1 MLYFSKWKIVAI
13 LLTVFAGIVFA
24 LPNVLSEKQA
34 NSLPTW
40 LPHYQMTLGLDLK
53 GGAHLLMQVDEEK
66 LIEER
71 LDALRDDV
79 RVKLREAGVRGRART
94 VGDRAV
100 EVTLRDPTPANF
112 EAMNTAMQE
121 LLQPTLTGVLDGFGV
136 VEIRE
141 SQPSEN
147 VIRYALTDEGVEN
160 RITRAITQSI
170 SVFGDRLD
178 AFGTTEPIIQR
189 EGANRVLVQ
198 YPGLEAS
205 EIPRLKDLLNTEAKL
220 SFHPVS
226 NAASP
231 DELLNSGRTPPAG
244 TRILFEDTDPPIPYL
259 IRTRATVQG
268 DELTEASSGFDQRTG
283 EPLVFFRFNASGSQK
298 FARFTSENVGQP
310 FAIVLDDIVLSAP
323 IINEPII
330 GGSGQIS
337 GDFTPQTANDLAVLL
352 SAGALP
358 ASFEFVEERTV
369 GPGLG
374 RDSIEAGFNASIVGA
389 VLVLIFMIVS
399 YGFLGIIA
407 NLALIANI
415 SMLIALLSVL
425 GATLTLPGIAGIVLT
440 MGMAV
445 DANVLIYERIR
456 EERRAGRNLIQSF
469 DAGFKQAFTTI
480 LDANIT
486 TLIAAIILFY
496 LGSGPVR
503 GFAVTLAIGI
513 VTTVFTAYTFTR
525 LMVSLWVKYRR
536 PTELPSRLFGLL
548 PESTTIGF
556 MKHRRFSFPF
566 SGVSVVASILLFF
579 IVSLNY
585 GIDFKGGTL
594 FEVRPLAQAQ
604 ITEPQNDIRT
614 KLSELNVG
622 EVQVQ
627 EFGTQIDPET
637 NQPVQDILVRIE
649 SQGLGDS
656 AEQSAESLVRA
667 TLEDAYDFRRV
678 EVVGPTVSNEL
689 RIAGTI
695 SVIAALLAIMAYI
708 WIRFEWQFAL
718 GAVAATLHDVI
729 LTIGIFSILQLEFA
743 LPTIAALLTIV
754 GYSLNDTV
762 VVYDRIRENLRKYKK
777 KPVAD
782 VIDMSINQMLSR
794 TILTSV
800 TTLLAL
806 FSLYFLGGEVLAS
819 FTFAMIFGVFVG
831 TYSSIFV
838 AAPLLILFKL
848 RPGQVVGG
856 SEKDNIDAEKQATA
870 NTLPVQLPE

>member
-13 LLTVFAGIVFA
+13 LLTVFAGLTFA
-24 LPNVLSEKQA
+24 APNLLSEKNA
-34 NSLPTW
+34 NALPDW

-53 GGAHLLMQVDEEK
+53 GGAHLLMQVDQEK
-66 LIEER
+66 LIDER
-71 LDALRDDV
+71 LEALRDDV
-79 RVKLREAGVRGRART
+79 RVKLRAADVRGRART
-94 VGDRAV
+94 AGDRAV
-100 EVTLRDPTPANF
+100 EARINDPSPENIAALRR
-112 EAMNTAMQE
+112 EMEE
-121 LLQPTLTGVLDGFGV
+121 LLQPTSTGVLDGFGI
-136 VEIRE
+136 VEIVE
-141 SQPSEN
+141 DQPSDN
-147 VIRYALTDEGVEN
+147 VLRYTLTDEGIEN
-160 RITRAITQSI
+160 RVSRAITQSI
-170 SVFGDRLD
+170 SVFGDRLN

-198 YPGLEAS
+198 YPGLQSE

-220 SFHPVS
+220 SFHLLS
-226 NAASP
+226 NAASAN
-231 DELLNSGRTPPAG
+231 DLLNSGRTPPPG
-244 TRILFEDTDPPIPYL
+244 TKILFEDTDPPVPYL
-259 IRTRATVQG
+259 VRSRAMVQG

-283 EPLVFFRFNASGSQK
+283 EPLVFFRFNATGSQK
-298 FARFTSENVGQP
+298 FARITSENVGQP
-310 FAIVLDDIVLSAP
+310 FAIVLDDTVLSAP

-337 GDFTPQTANDLAVLL
+337 GNFTPQTANDLAVLL

-374 RDSIEAGFNASIVGA
+374 ADSIEAGFNASIVGGI
-389 VLVLIFMIVS
+389 LVLIFMIVA
-399 YGFLGIIA
+399 YGFLGVIA

-456 EERRAGRNLIQSF
+456 EERRNGRNLIQSF
-469 DAGFKQAFTTI
+469 DAGFRSAFTTI

-525 LMVSLWVKYRR
+525 LMVSLWVKYKR
-536 PTELPSRLFGLL
+536 PTELPSRLFGII
-548 PESTTIGF
+548 PEGTTIGF
-556 MKHRRFSFPF
+556 MKHRRLSFPF
-566 SGVSVVASILLFF
+566 SGAAIIASVLLFF

-594 FEVRPLAQAQ
+594 FEVRPQTDSQ
-604 ITEPQNDIRT
+604 IEQPINDIRT
-614 KLSELNVG
+614 KLGELNVG

-627 EFGTQIDPET
+627 EFGTQIDSVT
-637 NQPVQDILVRIE
+637 NKPVQDILVRIE

-667 TLEDAYDFRRV
+667 VLEDDYDFRRV
-678 EVVGPTVSNEL
+678 EVVGPTVSSEL

-708 WIRFEWQFAL
+708 WIRFEWQFAV
-718 GAVAATLHDVI
+718 GAVLATLHDVL
-729 LTIGIFSILQLEFA
+729 LTIGVFAVLQLEFA

-777 KPVAD
+777 RDVSD

-848 RPGQVVGG
+848 RPGQIAGNDK
-856 SEKDNIDAEKQATA
+856 EKVDAEKKATA
-870 NTLPVQLPE
+870 NTMPIDLMD

>member
-1 MLYFSKWKIVAI
+1 MLYFSKWKIIAI
-13 LLTVFAGIVFA
+13 LLTVFAGIIFA
-24 LPNVLSEKQA
+24 APNILSEENAKK
-34 NSLPTW
+34 LPDW

-53 GGAHLLMQVDEEK
+53 GGAHLLMQVDQEK

-71 LDALRDDV
+71 IEALRDDA
-79 RVKLREAGVRGRART
+79 RVKLRASNVKGRARSA
-94 VGDRAV
+94 GARSV
-100 EVTLRDPTPANF
+100 EVTLREPTPENIAAFQN
-112 EAMNTAMQE
+112 EMSE
-121 LLQPTLTGVLDGFGV
+121 LLQPTTTGVLDGFGV
-136 VEIRE
+136 VEIAE
-141 SQPSEN
+141 SQPSDN
-147 VIRYALTDEGVEN
+147 VLRYTLTDEGVEN
-160 RITRAITQSI
+160 RVTRAITQSI
-170 SVFGDRLD
+170 SVFGDRLNE
-178 AFGTTEPIIQR
+178 FGTTEPIIQR
-189 EGANRVLVQ
+189 EGTNRVLVQ
-198 YPGLEAS
+198 YPGLDAS

-220 SFHPVS
+220 SFHLLS
-226 NAASP
+226 NAAEP
-231 DELLNSGRTPPAG
+231 NELLNSGRPVPPG
-244 TRILFEDTDPPIPYL
+244 TKILFEDTDPPIPYL
-259 IRTRATVQG
+259 IRSRAIVQG
-268 DELTEASSGFDQRTG
+268 DELTEASSGFDQRNN

-298 FARFTSENVGQP
+298 FARVTSENVGQP
-310 FAIVLDDIVLSAP
+310 FAIVLDDTVLSAP
-323 IINEPII
+323 RINEPII

-337 GDFTPQTANDLAVLL
+337 GSFTPQSANDLAVLL

-374 RDSIEAGFNASIVGA
+374 ADSIEAGFNASIVGA
-389 VLVLIFMIVS
+389 ILVLIFMIVA
-399 YGFLGIIA
+399 YGLLGVIA

-456 EERRAGRNLIQSF
+456 EERRNGRNLIQSF
-469 DAGFKQAFTTI
+469 DAGFKSAFTTI

-486 TLIAAIILFY
+486 TLIAAVILFY

-525 LMVSLWVKYRR
+525 LMVSLWVKFRR
-536 PTELPSRLFGLL
+536 PKELPSRLFGII
-548 PESTTIGF
+548 PESTSIGF
-556 MKHRRFSFPF
+556 MKHRRISFPF
-566 SGVSVVASILLFF
+566 SAVTVIASVVLFF
-579 IVSLNY
+579 AVSLNY

-594 FEVRPLAQAQ
+594 FEVRS
-604 ITEPQNDIRT
+604 IVETTTEESTNDIRT
-614 KLSELNVG
+614 RMGELNLG

-627 EFGTQIDPET
+627 AFGSS
-637 NQPVQDILVRIE
+637 NDILIRVE

-656 AEQSAESLVRA
+656 AEQSAQSLVRLV
-667 TLEDAYDFRRV
+667 LEEDYKIRRV

-689 RIAGTI
+689 RIAGAI
-695 SVIAALLAIMAYI
+695 SVIAALLAIMGYI
-708 WIRFEWQFAL
+708 WIRFEWQFAV
-718 GAVAATLHDVI
+718 GAVLATLHDVL
-729 LTIGIFSILQLEFA
+729 LTIGVFSVLQFEFTLA
-743 LPTIAALLTIV
+743 TIAALLTIV

-777 KPVAD
+777 RAVGD

-848 RPGQVVGG
+848 RPGQISGNDK
-856 SEKDNIDAEKQATA
+856 EKIDAEKQATA
-870 NTLPVQLPE
+870 NTMPIDIME